1 MSDIKHQKPS
11 QSQLISTRELA
22 NIIGYEVQTIRA
34 WLCKDKLP
42 NGLPGPKKIKN
53 RHYWSRKDI
62 DRYLL
67 TFSVYS
73 N

>member
-42 NGLPGPKKIKN
+42 NGLPRPKKI
-53 RHYWSRKDI
+53 D
-62 DRYLL
+62 LL
-67 TFSVYS
+67 PVD
-73 N
+73 